1 MSKIYMVKITRQG
14 EAPGPAVRLSTRS
27 LHDLWA
33 TIQLGDQV
41 QAVRVQ

>member
-1 MSKIYMVKITRQG
+1 MSKIYLVKITRYG
-14 EAPGPAVRLSTRS
+14 EAPGPAVRVNTRS

-33 TIQLGDQV
+33 TIQLGDIV